1 MSFLDVQDLALLA
14 VQFDFDQIYRAW
26 SGEER
31 SLLGPLEFGLVVVLA
46 GLALRRRRKDY

>member
-14 VQFDFDQIYRAW
+14 VQFDLDQLYSAR

-31 SLLGPLEFGLVVVLA
+31 SLLG
-46 GLALRRRRKDY
+46 ALGRSRKDY